1 MQSNEN
7 SPTCEICQ
15 NPKDCLTGSV
25 PCELANIF
33 LAGEN
38 SGLTPS
44 EVELFKEQDIR
55 FFLNSPYRS

>member
-1 MQSNEN
+1 MESNSN

-15 NPKDCLTGSV
+15 TPDACLSGKH

-33 LAGEN
+33 LAGEHI
-38 SGLTPS
+38 GLTPS